1 MFARMLV
8 LYRITYNSQTAIT
21 SKQTS
26 CVNFIV
32 RVTVPE
38 LHFGRHGPSLQIR
51 DICVV
56 GAKFEAKSN
65 FKRRKTNL
73 S

>member
-8 LYRITYNSQTAIT
+8 LYRITYNSQTAMA

-38 LHFGRHGPSLQIR
+38 LQFGRHGPSLQIR
-51 DICVV
+51 DLC
-56 GAKFEAKSN
+56 AKFEAKSN